1 MQPDELKA
9 CLVFDPHFER
19 WKASLRHRNREV
31 FLYVDVDAGADF
43 DKGVTAACD
52 FWRQRQDW
60 FRKFREHASRNML
73 EHLNA
78 CIVAQGHPDEQ
89 FSARALWLLLRTPS
103 EVEFRCMIDN
113 TDSRFEMVAF
123 HQRFYQHALSVW
135 ATHSDG
141 FCEDD
146 VYALF

>member
-1 MQPDELKA
+1 MQPNDLKQH
-9 CLVFDPHFER
+9 LVFDSHFVR
-19 WKASLRHRNREV
+19 WKASLRHRNREL
-31 FLYVDVDAGADF
+31 FLYVDVDDGADF

-60 FRKFREHASRNML
+60 FRRFREHASTNML

-89 FSARALWLLLRTPS
+89 FTARALRLLLRTPS
-103 EVEFRCMIDN
+103 EVEFRCMKD
-113 TDSRFEMVAF
+113 DSDCRFEMAAF
-123 HQRFYQHALSVW
+123 HERFYQHAVSVW
-135 ATHSDG
+135 ATHSG
-141 FCEDD
+141 EFCEDD